1 VEILFTNTLEGTRP
15 LTIKKV
21 VDYGT
26 YTPRSSFFSFEL
38 NMSGLEPGKV
48 YVSDTSDILEAD
60 SEGNASMYFNL
71 EDDESIKF
79 DALPIGAKYTI
90 TEEAIKS
97 YRPSYDITTE
107 GTHAINVV
115 KAHDEANECRVD
127 LSTATETID
136 EEDYAIVTFT
146 NHYEPDMSLNL
157 KINKRLA
164 YKDPKTGEL
173 KYDKPMLNKAIESNG
188 LSTEEKFKFKV
199 VLKNTDDPL
208 KIYEAYIEEGKTTQI
223 KDIPFGNYEIIE
235 DNTRAPQFTWE
246 SLSLS
251 NTRGVSLDATRKVLS
266 MNNNIQEGTTATLT
280 LVNAIEFQ
288 NTSLKM
294 TKKIGY
300 FENEGDTEP
309 KFDQEG
315 LSGVFDNA
323 GLDEDFL
330 DMNFE
335 VTLKNQETEV
345 ELTYGVNKNSVL
357 EIKNLEYGTY
367 ILTEGEMPNFTFVRF
382 EENKHIDNV
391 HLDGN
396 ILTIDGPILDD
407 DYKITVVNALAP
419 IPGVEINVNLFLVG
433 DNGIY
438 IDE

>member
-1 VEILFTNTLEGTRP
+1 MCIVMIITLLYSNVATNGIYATGNSVNKYVYSNDNYSFIFKNTYVEPEKRDITIKKVWNNKSESVENTFVPLTLTMEGLEPNTTYEGAGTSDSEGRLTTTFTPHNGFEQVVRGIPVGATYQLTEASGEHSAQYAIVDTNGGNNIVNSEASARKGESLSTRIETVDANENVEITFTNTLEGTRP

-26 YTPRSSFFSFEL
+26 YTPRSAFFSFEL

-48 YVSDTSDILEAD
+48 YVSDTGDILEAD

-164 YKDPKTGEL
+164 
-173 KYDKPMLNKAIESNG
+173 S
-188 LSTEEKFKFKV
+188 SR
-199 VLKNTDDPL
+199 
-208 KIYEAYIEEGKTTQI
+208 TTM
-223 KDIPFGNYEIIE
+223 
-235 DNTRAPQFTWE
+235 
-246 SLSLS
+246 S
-251 NTRGVSLDATRKVLS
+251 
-266 MNNNIQEGTTATLT
+266 
-280 LVNAIEFQ
+280 
-288 NTSLKM
+288 
-294 TKKIGY
+294 
-300 FENEGDTEP
+300 
-309 KFDQEG
+309 
-315 LSGVFDNA
+315 
-323 GLDEDFL
+323 
-330 DMNFE
+330 
-335 VTLKNQETEV
+335 
-345 ELTYGVNKNSVL
+345 
-357 EIKNLEYGTY
+357 
-367 ILTEGEMPNFTFVRF
+367 
-382 EENKHIDNV
+382 
-391 HLDGN
+391 
-396 ILTIDGPILDD
+396 PICR
-407 DYKITVVNALAP
+407 
-419 IPGVEINVNLFLVG
+419 
-433 DNGIY
+433 
-438 IDE
+438 

>member
-1 VEILFTNTLEGTRP
+1 
-15 LTIKKV
+15 
-21 VDYGT
+21 
-26 YTPRSSFFSFEL
+26 
-38 NMSGLEPGKV
+38 
-48 YVSDTSDILEAD
+48 
-60 SEGNASMYFNL
+60 
-71 EDDESIKF
+71 
-79 DALPIGAKYTI
+79 
-90 TEEAIKS
+90 
-97 YRPSYDITTE
+97 
-107 GTHAINVV
+107 
-115 KAHDEANECRVD
+115 
-127 LSTATETID
+127 
-136 EEDYAIVTFT
+136 
-146 NHYEPDMSLNL
+146 
-157 KINKRLA
+157 
-164 YKDPKTGEL
+164 
-173 KYDKPMLNKAIESNG
+173 MLNKAIESNG
-188 LSTEEKFKFKV
+188 LSTEEKFQFKV

-266 MNNNIQEGTTATLT
+266 MNSNIQEGTTATLT